1 MDVAALIIS
10 ILAIIISVIVAA
22 VQIAKNKKI
31 NDINLEAEL
40 SKEIVKVYL
49 TEIFPKAVS
58 DVSFKK
64 KRLTNIAPLQ
74 KALIGLRV
82 KLKFYIY
89 CDNEFYQN
97 LKRQLQDLEDYIVNN
112 EDRYFGFDAQKEV
125 RQIIYLKMTEIYS
138 LLKKKYKDG

>member
-10 ILAIIISVIVAA
+10 IAAIIISVIVAA

-49 TEIFPKAVS
+49 TEVFPKAVS

-74 KALIGLRV
+74 NALNGLRV

-97 LKRQLQDLEDYIVNN
+97 LKRPSSFYFTPCVPSSYSALHQRKELLQ
-112 EDRYFGFDAQKEV
+112 V
-125 RQIIYLKMTEIYS
+125 R
-138 LLKKKYKDG
+138 